1 MKGIVL
7 AGGSGTRLYPITKGV
22 SKQMLPVFDKPM
34 IYYPISVL
42 MLAGIREILIISTPY
57 DLPGFKRLLGDGS
70 DYGVHFEYAEQPSP
84 DGLAQ
89 AFIIGRDF
97 VGQDSACL
105 VLGDNIFYGAGFSA
119 MLKEA
124 VRTAEEDGK
133 ATVFGYWVNDPERY
147 GVAEFDK
154 EGNCLSIEEKPAQP
168 KSNYAVV
175 GLYFYPN
182 KVLDVAA
189 HIKPSARGELE
200 ITTVNQQF
208 LEDGELKV
216 QTLGRGF
223 AWLDTGTHDSLSEA
237 STFIEVIEKR
247 QGLKVACLEGI
258 AYRRGWITEER
269 MRELAQPMIK
279 NQYGQYLLKVIEELN
294 GIFFEIVRPQ
304 KGRRRDARRG
314 HGGLHDTHTGILPV
328 CHGCPVGHQ

>member
-7 AGGSGTRLYPITKGV
+7 AGGSGTRLFPITKGI
-22 SKQMLPVFDKPM
+22 SKQLMPIYDKPM
-34 IYYPISVL
+34 VYYPISVL

-89 AFIIGRDF
+89 AFTIGKEFIGD
-97 VGQDSACL
+97 DSACL
-105 VLGDNIFYGAGFSA
+105 VLGDNIFHGAGFTQ

-124 VRTAEEDGK
+124 VRTAEEEKK

-154 EGNCLSIEEKPAQP
+154 DGNCLSIEEKPQKP

-182 KVLDVAA
+182 KVVDVASK
-189 HIKPSARGELE
+189 IKPSARGEYE
-200 ITTVNQQF
+200 ITSVNQWF
-208 LEDGELKV
+208 LNDGELKV

-237 STFIEVIEKR
+237 STYVEVLEKR
-247 QGLKVACLEGI
+247 QGLKIACLEGI
-258 AYRRGWITEER
+258 AYRKGWITEER

-279 NQYGQYLLKVIEELN
+279 NQYGQYLLKVIDEVKETRKANL
-294 GIFFEIVRPQ
+294 
-304 KGRRRDARRG
+304 D
-314 HGGLHDTHTGILPV
+314 
-328 CHGCPVGHQ
+328 

>member
-7 AGGSGTRLYPITKGV
+7 AGGSGTRLYPITKGI
-22 SKQMLPVFDKPM
+22 SKQLIPIFDKPM

-42 MLAGIREILIISTPY
+42 MLAGIREILIISTPF

-70 DYGVHFEYAEQPSP
+70 DFGVKFEYAEQPSP

-89 AFIIGRDF
+89 AFTIGADF
-97 VGQDSACL
+97 IGDDAACL
-105 VLGDNIFYGAGFSA
+105 VLGDNIFQGAGLTN
-119 MLKEA
+119 MLVEA
-124 VRTAEEDGK
+124 VRTAEEDKK
-133 ATVFGYWVNDPERY
+133 ATVFGYWVSDPERY
-147 GVAEFDK
+147 GVAEFDAD
-154 EGNCLSIEEKPAQP
+154 GNCLSIEEKPEHP

-182 KVLDVAA
+182 KVVDVAKA
-189 HIKPSARGELE
+189 IKPSARGEYE
-200 ITTVNQQF
+200 ITTVNQRF

-237 STFIEVIEKR
+237 STYIEVLEKR

-258 AYRRGWITEER
+258 AFRKGWITADK
-269 MRELAQPMIK
+269 MRELAKPMLK
-279 NQYGQYLLKVIEELN
+279 NQYGQYLMQVVEEV
-294 GIFFEIVRPQ
+294 ER
-304 KGRRRDARRG
+304 
-314 HGGLHDTHTGILPV
+314 TGKSNL
-328 CHGCPVGHQ
+328 

>member
-42 MLAGIREILIISTPY
+42 MHAGIREILIISTPT
-57 DLPGFKRLLGDGS
+57 DLPAFKRLLGDGS
-70 DYGVHFEYAEQPSP
+70 DFGISFTYAEQPSP

-89 AFIIGRDF
+89 AFIIGEEFIGD
-97 VGQDSACL
+97 DSVCM
-105 VLGDNIFYGAGFSA
+105 VLGDNIFHGNGFTP

-124 VRTAEEDGK
+124 VRAAEEEAK
-133 ATVFGYWVNDPERY
+133 ATVFGYWVSDPERY

-154 EGNCLSIEEKPAQP
+154 EGNCLSIEEKPKQP

-182 KVLDVAA
+182 KVIEVAKS
-189 HIKPSARGELE
+189 IKPSVRGELE
-200 ITTVNQQF
+200 ITSVNQKF
-208 LEDGELKV
+208 LEDAELMV

-247 QGLKVACLEGI
+247 QGLKIACLEGI
-258 AYRRGWITEER
+258 AYEKGWISEEK

-279 NQYGQYLLKVIEELN
+279 NQYGQYLIKVIEDSK
-294 GIFFEIVRPQ
+294 R
-304 KGRRRDARRG
+304 
-314 HGGLHDTHTGILPV
+314 
-328 CHGCPVGHQ
+328 